1 MKDERHRTSD
11 GVVVYRPAHPSSLI
25 PCLSPCPAYR
35 DAMPRG
41 EWDDNSWYDDGD
53 FPPVSK
59 NEGRGGMV
67 AAAVFSYLM
76 CAVNALSATCFGF
89 VFLFWALVGAANQG
103 VLPADMVQV
112 FVFFFA
118 GVVVASGIS
127 FFLQLFA
134 GIGLARGRR
143 RSRTITLWL
152 AGYSMLVAV
161 GLVAAVIYTYIL
173 NGGNEDSEPWA
184 VIMFGFALVHGT
196 YAIVEFSLLLQ
207 PSIAR
212 RYR

>member
-1 MKDERHRTSD
+1 
-11 GVVVYRPAHPSSLI
+11 
-25 PCLSPCPAYR
+25 
-35 DAMPRG
+35 MPRG

-53 FPPVSK
+53 FPPASK

-67 AAAVFSYLM
+67 AAATFSFLM
-76 CAVNALSATCFGF
+76 CAVNAVSATCFGLCF
-89 VFLFWALVGAANQG
+89 GGFWALVAADNQG
-103 VLPADMVQV
+103 FNIIPADMVQLYMW
-112 FVFFFA
+112 FCL
-118 GVVVASGIS
+118 GVGSISGIC
-127 FFLQLFA
+127 FFLQLFG
-134 GIGLARGRR
+134 GIGLLRGRR
-143 RSRTITLWL
+143 WARSVTLWL

-173 NGGNEDSEPWA
+173 NGGNEETEQWA
-184 VIMFGFALVHGT
+184 VLMFGFALVHGT

>member
-1 MKDERHRTSD
+1 
-11 GVVVYRPAHPSSLI
+11 
-25 PCLSPCPAYR
+25 
-35 DAMPRG
+35 MPRG

-53 FPPVSK
+53 FPPASK

-76 CAVNALSATCFGF
+76 CAVNAVSATCFGF
-89 VFLFWALVGAANQG
+89 CFIFWALVGANNQG
-103 VLPADMVQV
+103 FNVLPADMVH
-112 FVFFFA
+112 FYLFFFA
-118 GVVVASGIS
+118 GIVAISGVS

-143 RSRTITLWL
+143 RSRSITLWL
-152 AGYSMLVAV
+152 AGYSILLAVA
-161 GLVAAVIYTYIL
+161 LVAAVIYTYIL
-173 NGGNEDSEPWA
+173 NGGNEDGRPWA
-184 VIMFGFALVHGT
+184 VIMIGIAVLHGT